1 LEANKIKEEYL
12 GYYFSIDT
20 EFMTRMEK
28 LLYTIERKLVDRKWD
43 EIKLMLKTVDFK
55 KEKDDLLTNFDKTF
69 IKLFPDFVDQFNT
82 LFSPEDRFVLK
93 KDQLLNTELRIFA
106 LIRMGITDNEKIA
119 EILNY
124 SINTIYSYK
133 TKMRNK
139 AIIPKDDFDKKIT
152 EITTL
157 SYQNDDSKNN
167 ESSI

>member
-1 LEANKIKEEYL
+1 MTPNYILNLATYVAGKP
-12 GYYFSIDT
+12 IDEVAR
-20 EFMTRMEK
+20 EFNLNPNDIVK
-28 LLYTIERKLVDRKWD
+28 LASNENPYGMSDKAKQAILDYINNPNSS
-43 EIKLMLKTVDFK
+43 EIARYPDS
-55 KEKDDLLTNFDKTF
+55 NQF
-69 IKLFPDFVDQFNT
+69 I
-82 LFSPEDRFVLK
+82 LK

-124 SINTIYSYK
+124 SINTIYAYK

-157 SYQNDDSKNN
+157 NYEKDYSKNN
-167 ESSI
+167 EPSV